1 MLEHTQAFGSYSV
14 NDINAAKKFYGEVL
28 GLEVRSEEV
37 EGQELLGLKFE
48 NGTEVMIYAKP
59 DHRPATFTV
68 LNFPVPDV
76 TTTVEELK
84 KRGIHFEHYP
94 GNDESEINHEGG
106 MEVAWF
112 KDPAG
117 NFLSVLKEIH

>member
-1 MLEHTQAFGSYSV
+1 MLEHTQAFGSFSV
-14 NDINAAKKFYGEVL
+14 SDIGAAKKFYGDLL
-28 GLEVRSEEV
+28 GLEVMTEGV
-37 EGQELLGLKFE
+37 EGQELLGLRFE
-48 NGTEVMIYAKP
+48 NGTEIMIYPRP

-76 TTTVEELK
+76 SSTVQELK
-84 KRGIHFEHYP
+84 KRGVKFEHFP
-94 GNDESEINHEGG
+94 GNDENEINHEGG